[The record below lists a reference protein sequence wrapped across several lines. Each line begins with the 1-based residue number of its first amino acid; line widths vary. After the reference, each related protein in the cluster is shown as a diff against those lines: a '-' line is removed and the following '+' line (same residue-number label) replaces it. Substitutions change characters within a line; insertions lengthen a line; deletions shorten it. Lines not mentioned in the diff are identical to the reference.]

1 MTTRLGKRLGL
12 KAGDALV
19 VVDMQR
25 DFLPGGSLPVPDAES
40 VISPLNAY
48 MAAFAARGL
57 PIFVTRDWHP
67 ADHCSF
73 RASGGHW
80 PPHCIQGSPGAAWPA
95 ELQVPPEAHIISKAT
110 ERNAEAYSGF
120 SGTSLATLLRDL
132 HVQRLFVG
140 GLATDYCVHDT
151 VLDARSNGFEVV
163 LLGDAI
169 RAVSGNSEEASRA
182 LEDMLAHGASLH
194 VRP

>member
-1 MTTRLGKRLGL
+1 MTTGLGKRLGL

-19 VVDMQR
+19 VVDVQR

-40 VISPLNAY
+40 IISPLNAY
-48 MAAFAARGL
+48 MDAFAARGL

-67 ADHCSF
+67 PDHCSF

-95 ELQVPPEAHIISKAT
+95 ELHVPPEAHVISKAT

-120 SGTSLATLLRDL
+120 SGD
-132 HVQRLFVG
+132 H
-140 GLATDYCVHDT
+140 CVHDT

-163 LLGDAI
+163 LLGDTI
-169 RAVSGNSEEASRA
+169 RAVSGNSQEAARA

>member
-1 MTTRLGKRLGL
+1 MTISLGKRLGL
-12 KAGDALV
+12 EQGDALV
-19 VVDMQR
+19 VVDVQR
-25 DFLPGGSLPVPDAES
+25 DFLPGGSLPVPDGKH

-67 ADHCSF
+67 PDHCSF
-73 RASGGHW
+73 RGAGGRW
-80 PPHCIQGSPGAAWPA
+80 PPHCVQGTAGAEWPA
-95 ELQVPPEAHIISKAT
+95 ELCIPPEAHVISKAT
-110 ERNAEAYSGF
+110 EKNAEAYSGF

-132 HVQRLFVG
+132 HVRRLFIG

-151 VLDARSNGFEVV
+151 ALDARSHGFEVV
-163 LLGDAI
+163 ILGEAV
-169 RAVSGNSEEASRA
+169 RAVNAKPDDAARA
-182 LEDMLAHGASLH
+182 IEDMIAHGASLH